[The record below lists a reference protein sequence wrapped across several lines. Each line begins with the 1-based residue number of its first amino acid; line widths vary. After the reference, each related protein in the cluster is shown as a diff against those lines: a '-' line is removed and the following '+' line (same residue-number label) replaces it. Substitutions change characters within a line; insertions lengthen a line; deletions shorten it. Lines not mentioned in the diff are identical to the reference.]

1 MERKIYIVG
10 MGPGREDM
18 MTGEAVMALDQAD
31 VIVGYTV
38 YLELLGQRFQ
48 GKEMVSAPMRREEE
62 RCRLCFIEA
71 QKGKRVALVCSGDA
85 GVYGMAGPVLQLAP
99 RFPEVEVEVVP
110 GVTSALSGGALLGAP
125 VGHDFCVISLSDLL
139 TSWEV
144 IERRLECAAQG
155 DFALCLYNPASK
167 KRADYLKRACDIL
180 LRYKNPETVC
190 GWVQN
195 IGRAGQEYKILNLA
209 QLQGEQLDMFTTVF
223 IGSSTTQNI
232 GGRMVTPRGY
242 RL

>member
-1 MERKIYIVG
+1 MSKVYVVG
-10 MGPGREDM
+10 IGPGGPEQI
-18 MTGEAVMALDQAD
+18 TPQARAAMD
-31 VIVGYTV
+31 RAEVLCGYTV
-38 YLELLGQRFQ
+38 YLELVKGLYPD
-48 GKEMVSAPMRREEE
+48 KEIYTTPMRQELE
-62 RCRLCFIEA
+62 RCRWALETA
-71 QKGKRVALVCSGDA
+71 QSGRTVALLCSGDP
-85 GVYGMAGPVLQLAP
+85 GVYGMAGPLLELAQS
-99 RFPEVEVEVVP
+99 FPEVEVEIVP
-110 GVTSALSGGALLGAP
+110 GVTAALSGGALLGAP
-125 VGHDFCVISLSDLL
+125 LGHDFCVVSLSDLL

-223 IGSSTTQNI
+223 IGSSTTRET
-232 GGRMVTPRGY
+232 GGRVVTPRGY